1 MSVLLG
7 NPQPITNPHSSNGK
21 TSLFG
26 SDYRGSNPWWGA
38 VDNNLEIPY
47 NRSMRKQLIR
57 DSIIIGGL
65 IAAILFLFVVAI
77 PFVMSNDFIEL
88 AVNIFGR

>member
-1 MSVLLG
+1 
-7 NPQPITNPHSSNGK
+7 
-21 TSLFG
+21 
-26 SDYRGSNPWWGA
+26 
-38 VDNNLEIPY
+38 
-47 NRSMRKQLIR
+47 MRKQLIR

-88 AVNIFGR
+88 AVNILGR